1 MQDRNAKAPK
11 TRSGDQI
18 NPVLGTIIKVSALV
32 VVAALVVLI
41 TLIIIEIT
49 KKDNNNEIM
58 FKDRIHIT
66 NEDFQIIVEGQDHE
80 LLSKK
85 VYDIMTETEET
96 DDILFFFYYSNLT
109 DKLNEDIKETVG
121 DRDETSVIFVVD
133 LNYSA
138 LDDEEEPVETI
149 KDYILTNDHL
159 IELNIFTTLNIKESG
174 ELRYPYF
181 LLVFNEETLN
191 NNNNPFTI
199 VVADVKILENVNIL
213 PQKVEEE

>member
-85 VYDIMTETEET
+85 VYDIMAETEET

-181 LLVFNEETLN
+181 LLVFNEEMLN

>member
-181 LLVFNEETLN
+181 LLVFNEEMLN

>member
-85 VYDIMTETEET
+85 VYDIMAETEET

>member
-121 DRDETSVIFVVD
+121 NRDETSVIFVVD

>member
-85 VYDIMTETEET
+85 VYDIMAETEET

-121 DRDETSVIFVVD
+121 NRDETSVIFVVD